1 MLSVRMTSVT
11 MVVPGSF
18 WRNSTASITATSA
31 GYIKWIVVTVPTGRY
46 RYARFR
52 KICVATVPKTPYSA
66 IFGRLRSLTTGGL
79 RRMQPARNSRIMP
92 QLPRPTISVATDMDS
107 FVASLIS
114 AVQRPYKSAEAVANA
129 APLKRVFPIFP
140 SPMQK

>member
-1 MLSVRMTSVT
+1 MVRTARVM

-18 WRNSTASITATSA
+18 CRNSTASITATSA

-66 IFGRLRSLTTGGL
+66 IFGRLRSLTAGGL
-79 RRMQPARNSRIMP
+79 RRMQPARSSRSMP
-92 QLPRPTISVATDMDS
+92 QPPRPTSSVATDRES
-107 FVASLIS
+107 FVASLMS
-114 AVQRPYKSAEAVANA
+114 AAQSPYKSAEAVANT
-129 APLKRVFPIFP
+129 APLKRVFSIFL
-140 SPMQK
+140 SPM